1 MNKEK
6 LLKLIGDMK
15 EVVGNL
21 KACEKVLKENTED
34 NKTIFIEFG
43 LKQIFVDF
51 FITVESLVSMLLK
64 EHNLYKIGIDM
75 KKALKRLSADNVI
88 DKELYDFLD
97 YARLLRNRISHRYKE
112 PSREELL
119 EFISEN
125 INKFEE
131 VIKLA
136 EKYY

>member
-15 EVVGNL
+15 
-21 KACEKVLKENTED
+21 
-34 NKTIFIEFG
+34 
-43 LKQIFVDF
+43 
-51 FITVESLVSMLLK
+51 
-64 EHNLYKIGIDM
+64 
-75 KKALKRLSADNVI
+75 KALKRLSVDNVI
-88 DKELYDFLD
+88 DRELYDFLD

-112 PSREELL
+112 PSRAELL